1 MSRRRFGSLG
11 LALLTMGFLAA
22 PAHAASINSRHAPAS
37 ASLDRIG
44 APALEA
50 ASLDPARRM
59 SIDPAYQDI
68 RSAIAAPLDLDARL
82 LAWDRVAPEP
92 TLAPTPSVVAEPPAS
107 DLSPE
112 AFEPDWMPS
121 VRAPVRRPE
130 SLVDDLLEVR
140 VETEPEAR
148 GVAAPPKRTFPV
160 PEPSSIILVVTGA
173 IGLFFRSRMRRDL
186 ARAQH

>member
-1 MSRRRFGSLG
+1 MSRRRSGSLG
-11 LALLTMGFLAA
+11 LTLLTMGFLAA
-22 PAHAASINSRHAPAS
+22 PAHAASINSRHAHAS

-44 APALEA
+44 APAPGA
-50 ASLDPARRM
+50 ASLAPAHRM
-59 SIDPAYQDI
+59 TVDPAYQDI

-92 TLAPTPSVVAEPPAS
+92 ALSPSPSVVAEPPS
-107 DLSPE
+107 TELSPE

-140 VETEPEAR
+140 IETEPEAR
-148 GVAAPPKRTFPV
+148 GVAAPPRTTFPV

-173 IGLFFRSRMRRDL
+173 IGLFFRSRMRRNL
-186 ARAQH
+186 AGAH